1 MVTLVALAVL
11 VAAPPTPSSVVLLSR
26 RTSVS
31 IAEASAL
38 TSRVAGALAANGVTV
53 STPPDA
59 AAAALK
65 RLGFP
70 DSSSCGGKREC
81 LVELGRQLQ
90 VEWVFAVSVTKVE
103 NDRSVGVELIHVTD
117 GSSPEK
123 DAVVLA
129 PKADLTPDL
138 LAAFAKRVLDRWSPR
153 PSDTPAAVTVTPPAT
168 PRPPPPD
175 LPPPP
180 PPPAP
185 EAPRSHLASW
195 VLGGLGAA
203 ALVASGVFLASGLA
217 RWGSIYEPGVDA
229 MNRRV
234 SLLTFAEASARRDL
248 ANTDFTIS
256 GVLGGT
262 ALALGLAAVLTW

>member
-11 VAAPPTPSSVVLLSR
+11 AADPAPPTSVVLLSR
-26 RTSVS
+26 RTSVAV
-31 IAEASAL
+31 AEANAL
-38 TSRVAGALAANGVTV
+38 TARLAAALEAAGVSL

-59 AAAALK
+59 ASAALK

-70 DSSSCGGKREC
+70 DSSSCSGKREC

-103 NDRSVGVELIHVTD
+103 KDRSVGVELIHVTD
-117 GSSPEK
+117 GTSPEK

-138 LAAFAKRVLDRWSPR
+138 LAGFSKRVLDRWNPR
-153 PSDTPAAVTVTPPAT
+153 RADTPAVVAVTPAEQTPP
-168 PRPPPPD
+168 PLD

-180 PPPAP
+180 PPPVP
-185 EAPRSHLASW
+185 EAPRSHVASW
-195 VLGGLGAA
+195 VLGGIGAA
-203 ALVASGVFLASGLA
+203 ALVASGVFLASGLG

-229 MNRRV
+229 MNRRA

-248 ANTDFTIS
+248 ANTDFIVS
-256 GVLGGT
+256 GVLGGV